1 MYPWL
6 WLWAPQFRFPF
17 SGSVAQDYEPNTEW
31 FFGAISPSAGNGKV
45 ERRAFEVASYGR
57 QIGLL
62 TEALLAQNQ
71 QGTVTPEQGAMAL
84 ERLTDIRNQIEKL
97 KAEEAQTLA
106 KSLKEQLE
114 RLRRQHPEEFQ
125 RLAKVF
131 A

>member
-1 MYPWL
+1 
-6 WLWAPQFRFPF
+6 
-17 SGSVAQDYEPNTEW
+17 
-31 FFGAISPSAGNGKV
+31 
-45 ERRAFEVASYGR
+45 
-57 QIGLL
+57 
-62 TEALLAQNQ
+62 
-71 QGTVTPEQGAMAL
+71 MAL